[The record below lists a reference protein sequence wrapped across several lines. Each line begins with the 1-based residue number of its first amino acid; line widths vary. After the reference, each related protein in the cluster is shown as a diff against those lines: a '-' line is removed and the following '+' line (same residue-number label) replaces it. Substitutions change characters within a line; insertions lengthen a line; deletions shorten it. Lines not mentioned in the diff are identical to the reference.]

1 MVRLMLHMR
10 RGALPRG
17 VTVVGSIGLTVWD
30 RLAAADPGLVRLTMA
45 VRGTLSVFLTTVAAL
60 LAERLVGI
68 SPVECAS
75 GITLSL
81 IAVFLMREPTRRQRQ
96 LTLAT
101 LSLPAAAATVATALL
116 HGYGPAGDSWFLVLV
131 FLCFLCHPR
140 NARLIGVGLIAV
152 VTTYIGLYLELPPS
166 TLPVQLLSIVLALPV
181 TAFACF
187 VVVPMRPAATLRR
200 TVAAVQGRAAQVLH
214 SARAVT
220 GDGSAPERAQDRAM
234 ARLRRD
240 LARLNEAALAADDQL
255 PLLDAA
261 GRDGVRAGLIEI
273 ELATARLVEV
283 LREAPPGPRD
293 ATRLKLHE
301 RRMRRGGRYVVSP
314 DPAEHGALLA
324 ALVALGHAIHA
335 LGVAARDIGPATEV
349 ALPIRPPPGPFAWRL
364 ATRVTLAAGLAMAG
378 GMALSPQRWFWAVLT
393 VYVVFLNARS
403 RGDTIYKG
411 FQRLGGTL
419 LGIVLGLILATLLEG
434 DPRLQAVVLLMSI
447 FGMYYWIMV
456 SYTLGIFCVT
466 VMLGLIY
473 GLLGASLESLLI
485 LRLEETAI
493 GAVAA
498 MLVAAFVLP
507 IRTREQ
513 VLRSG
518 RGVLNALAAAVRASR
533 EALSGKSEAS
543 PMQAMRLVDRQMADL
558 RLAMAPLTAARFLL
572 RRSALERPM
581 PALLDCVHW
590 ARVLAAASQ
599 ERAHAMDGVAD
610 GVADGQTDRE
620 TLVVLAA
627 RIERR
632 LAELAG
638 ATGASAPPTTA
649 AAPQGEAA
657 NPPRVKAAL
666 DRLDSAVALLAER
679 LEIGALEGFALD
691 A

>member
-1 MVRLMLHMR
+1 
-10 RGALPRG
+10 
-17 VTVVGSIGLTVWD
+17 
-30 RLAAADPGLVRLTMA
+30 
-45 VRGTLSVFLTTVAAL
+45 
-60 LAERLVGI
+60 
-68 SPVECAS
+68 
-75 GITLSL
+75 
-81 IAVFLMREPTRRQRQ
+81 
-96 LTLAT
+96 
-101 LSLPAAAATVATALL
+101 
-116 HGYGPAGDSWFLVLV
+116 
-131 FLCFLCHPR
+131 
-140 NARLIGVGLIAV
+140 
-152 VTTYIGLYLELPPS
+152 
-166 TLPVQLLSIVLALPV
+166 
-181 TAFACF
+181 
-187 VVVPMRPAATLRR
+187 
-200 TVAAVQGRAAQVLH
+200 
-214 SARAVT
+214 
-220 GDGSAPERAQDRAM
+220 
-234 ARLRRD
+234 
-240 LARLNEAALAADDQL
+240 L

-293 ATRLKLHE
+293 ATRLRLHE

-335 LGVAARDIGPATEV
+335 LGIAARDIGPATEV
-349 ALPIRPPPGPFAWRL
+349 TLPLRPPPGPFAWRL
-364 ATRVTLAAGLAMAG
+364 ATRVTLAAGLGMAG

-419 LGIVLGLILATLLEG
+419 LGIVLGLILATLLAG
-434 DPRLQAVVLLMSI
+434 DPRFQAVALLLSI

-473 GLLGASLESLLI
+473 GLLGASLETLLL

-513 VLRSG
+513 VMRSG
-518 RGVLNALAAAVRASR
+518 RGVLNALAGAVRASR
-533 EALSGKSEAS
+533 EALSGRAEAS

-581 PALLDCVHW
+581 PALLECVHW

-599 ERAHAMDGVAD
+599 ERASMPDGEAD
-610 GVADGQTDRE
+610 ARADRE
-620 TLVVLAA
+620 ALAAVAA

-632 LAELAG
+632 LVELAG
-638 ATGASAPPTTA
+638 GA
-649 AAPQGEAA
+649 AAPAKPAE
-657 NPPRVKAAL
+657 PRARAAL
-666 DRLDSAVALLAER
+666 DRLDAAVALLGER
-679 LEIGALEGFALD
+679 LKIGALEGFALD